1 MTRSDLLSRK
11 QRFHKIQKLQDPGSS
26 SLFETLPYQQHSL
39 PYTIHKNSHY
49 LFTTMGKKSKKGQTH
64 HAPHAHH
71 KAGQGT
77 HGHHQLHNGAW
88 YNQHHRHDEKA
99 RDSEDFVVHDNS
111 VGVFM
116 LGDFDETQEELIESP
131 HQSFDHPNTSMDAS
145 SAKDSTNIMDEK
157 KEPDSPT
164 ITDGSL
170 TESNDEHPT
179 GTTAAG
185 VAVAATE
192 EVGSDSRDSEE
203 NEAETL
209 PKPEKQPAEL
219 AEPDNVEELINE
231 TENQPS
237 DPVDLQEAD
246 EIQETEEKPEI
257 VDSDPPLVE
266 SNEASTQEDLDVDVL
281 LENTVAAESP
291 TTADNSAKIITKSTD
306 VPDES
311 SLPKNDEKEAAVVSS
326 SIDKEEDTVQP
337 EPKDDT
343 DVQKL
348 DEHAIDIADAD
359 NYQNES
365 DQGIASASVLP
376 AKVAENSSD
385 EFNNSELLAVQEAS
399 SPSRLTADDKDDQE
413 DQAPMM
419 STPQSTKKE
428 IVMENEEPPFVAEA
442 SPVPYS
448 ETIVFETPPKE
459 DDDLLDELLNDSTPP
474 ILAKTV
480 APVVTKDQPTKQST
494 ASKPSSK
501 MTRPASSRV
510 SSLSHH
516 ASQRKTG
523 PSSNR
528 TPGKPNNL
536 KKQSTGPSPKPAS
549 TSRPRTTTFK
559 PFNLSSSNHSKSS
572 RKSNATSSYRS
583 PHRPDHLGAFYGRH
597 TKARADVW
605 EIRSPTATPE
615 KDEPAFVFHARPV
628 PKTTYTPPRQKLYQ
642 KKGLSPT
649 PSSTSNYQFKARP
662 LPKSYRRGGDGDSI
676 ASSRK

>member
-1 MTRSDLLSRK
+1 
-11 QRFHKIQKLQDPGSS
+11 
-26 SLFETLPYQQHSL
+26 
-39 PYTIHKNSHY
+39 
-49 LFTTMGKKSKKGQTH
+49 
-64 HAPHAHH
+64 
-71 KAGQGT
+71 
-77 HGHHQLHNGAW
+77 
-88 YNQHHRHDEKA
+88 
-99 RDSEDFVVHDNS
+99 
-111 VGVFM
+111 M

-131 HQSFDHPNTSMDAS
+131 HQSFDHYPNTSMETP

-170 TESNDEHPT
+170 TESNDETPT
-179 GTTAAG
+179 GTTATGVVAG
-185 VAVAATE
+185 ATTE
-192 EVGSDSRDSEE
+192 EAGSDSRDSEE
-203 NEAETL
+203 NEAATL
-209 PKPEKQPAEL
+209 PEPEKQP

-231 TENQPS
+231 TETQPS
-237 DPVDLQEAD
+237 DPDDLQEVE
-246 EIQETEEKPEI
+246 EIQESEEKAEI
-257 VDSDPPLVE
+257 ADSDPPRVE
-266 SNEASTQEDLDVDVL
+266 SNEGSTEDIDVDVL
-281 LENTVAAESP
+281 LENTVAAESTS
-291 TTADNSAKIITKSTD
+291 TTDNDAKIDTESSD

-311 SLPKNDEKEAAVVSS
+311 SVPKNDGKEAAVVSS
-326 SIDKEEDTVQP
+326 SIEKEEDAAQP

-343 DVQKL
+343 ANQMEPHDQPTDVQKM

-359 NYQNES
+359 NHQNES
-365 DQGIASASVLP
+365 DQDIASESVMP
-376 AKVAENSSD
+376 AKSTENSSD

-428 IVMENEEPPFVAEA
+428 ILMENEEPPFVAEA
-442 SPVPYS
+442 SPVPSS

-474 ILAKTV
+474 ILAKTA
-480 APVVTKDQPTKQST
+480 APVVSKDQPTKQST

-510 SSLSHH
+510 SGLSHH
-516 ASQRKTG
+516 ASQRKSG
-523 PSSNR
+523 PSSSNR